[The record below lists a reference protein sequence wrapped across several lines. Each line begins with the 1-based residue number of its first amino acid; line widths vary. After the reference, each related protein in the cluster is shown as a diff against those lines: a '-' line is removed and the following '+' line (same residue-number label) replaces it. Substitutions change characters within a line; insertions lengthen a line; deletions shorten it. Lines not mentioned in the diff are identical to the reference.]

1 MKEPLSARVRKSW
14 KQLIDE
20 NSIHENSGF
29 NKEKK
34 NPSRARASGNRC
46 KYEPTNL
53 LLLFFVTSNSTQQ
66 LV

>member
-14 KQLIDE
+14 KQLIDV
-20 NSIHENSGF
+20 HENSGF

-34 NPSRARASGNRC
+34 KPSRARASGNRC